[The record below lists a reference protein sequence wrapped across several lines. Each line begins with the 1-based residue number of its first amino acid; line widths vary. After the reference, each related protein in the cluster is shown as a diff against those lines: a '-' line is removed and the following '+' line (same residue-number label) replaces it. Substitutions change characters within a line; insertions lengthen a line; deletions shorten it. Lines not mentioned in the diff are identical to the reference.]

1 MNVINLFL
9 KNRVLCAVCAAFIL
23 LFGFISSQKIP
34 YQLLPQITK
43 PTISIYTSWAGASL
57 YQVEKEIIEVQEK
70 HLKNLTHLQSLVSTS
85 RDGMGIINLEFSL
98 QADMK
103 SAFLQ
108 VSSKLEEIS
117 GYPENVQKP
126 IIKATGEVIPISIYL
141 FAKGVDS
148 SVASGAGVPRV
159 NIEKQKD
166 FINGEIVPLYERI
179 DGVGEVVISGG
190 VSTQAHIY
198 LNAQQLAYNNITIE
212 EIISAIKTQNRNIS
226 AGNIDFDQ
234 RNYRLQTIGEYRSL
248 NEVLNTIIK
257 VQNGKV
263 TRLKD
268 TAHIEITHEKKTSH
282 NIHNN
287 DETISIQIRPTAEAN
302 ILELTQKV
310 EDLTNFLNA
319 EILPK
324 SNLTIEWGRDQRGF
338 ILNAISQLKSS
349 IALGMLLAII
359 VLWLFLR
366 NVASLFIIV
375 LVIAL
380 SIIGTFISLHLFN
393 STLNI
398 ISLAGISFAISMV
411 IDSGIVMLES
421 ILRNQSKNHAKN
433 PPNDTTSTK
442 TASTQ
447 NHTPHTELE
456 STLKSTSKGIKEVL
470 GALFAS
476 SITTIGI
483 FVPILYL
490 QDESGQLFADIGIA
504 ASSAIVIAFF
514 VCVFILPAFLVK
526 RTNNECKNA
535 LTNPTNLANPHPTPH
550 YTKEYFE
557 ANHTKTNPL
566 KSPIKALINAY
577 QNICAI
583 SKKAILSKIPQNL
596 TNIKNTI
603 NPTKK
608 TYSTAKKSTQN
619 FTQNLTQKYAQKYI
633 AHILKYT
640 KPLAKICKNSAQN
653 LIKSTKLTITKS
665 LQFCKNLYAKSS
677 QIFKE
682 KCSLKMQKY
691 LPSKN
696 FITHIATR
704 IKAFLTTTNQKKD
717 RFYKWL
723 FELGDYL
730 RANIMRLLFACVQ
743 SPKSRFISIF
753 SFLGI
758 TIGFSFLAFPKSDYM
773 PKGEQN
779 FIIAYLNPPP
789 GLSLN
794 EKQYI
799 ANAIFAHISPFL
811 RVNGYTKELQKDC
824 EKQAKKHAKK
834 STQNLAQ
841 NSLQD
846 SLPNP
851 LQDSAQNPTQNFA
864 QNLAQNPMQD
874 NNPQCVPVI
883 KDFFVSVGNSIYFY
897 LVAEEPKEAKN
908 LIDFGRNII
917 AQIPN
922 VSGVVLRQEIF
933 SVAGGSSVDINI
945 SGGDLGRLAD
955 AALQTQEM
963 INEKFPNLNVRIV
976 PSLAENN
983 RELNLY
989 PNPYSLSTNGLDVA
1003 SFGNIVEV
1011 ITEGKN
1017 LGSVRLA
1024 NTDILEGHSANAGDY
1039 IELVLKGSEEEQNRS
1054 PEDILYAQIYAPS
1067 GHILMLGSL
1076 SEVKN
1081 ELGVARIRHFEQKR
1095 NILLIL
1101 NPTNTA
1107 NTAKSPPLE
1116 ELLESI
1122 KSSIITPL
1130 SAEFSD
1136 LDISLSGSANKLSK
1150 LKTELAFGFGLAVVI
1165 TYLILS
1171 ALYGSFF
1178 YPFFIILSVPLATS
1192 GGLLGL
1198 FVVDKLIAPQN
1209 LDVLTMLG
1217 FIILVGSVVNN
1228 AILIIYQAR
1237 INYNDYQMSWWDS
1250 VFDSTSTR
1258 LSPIFM
1264 SMLTSVLALLPLV
1277 VWAGAGSEVYRGLG
1291 AVLIGG
1297 LMVGGIVSI
1306 FLIPALLLSFP
1317 PKSFHISDFAKSLA
1331 KIFATKSK
1339 Q

>member
-1 MNVINLFL
+1 MSVINLFL
-9 KNRVLCAVCAAFIL
+9 KNRVLCAVCAVFIL

-70 HLKNLTHLQSLVSTS
+70 HLKNLTHLQSIVSTS

-126 IIKATGEVIPISIYL
+126 IIKATGEIIPISIYL

-148 SVASGAGVPRV
+148 SGVNRASVL
-159 NIEKQKD
+159 IEKQKD
-166 FINGEIVPLYERI
+166 FINGEILPLYERI
-179 DGVGEVVISGG
+179 DGVGEVIISGG

-268 TAHIEITHEKKTSH
+268 TARIEITHEKKTSH

-324 SNLTIEWGRDQRGF
+324 SKLKIEWGRDQRGF

-349 IALGMLLAII
+349 ITLGMLLAIL

-366 NVASLFIIV
+366 NITSLFIIA

-393 STLNI
+393 RTLNI

-421 ILRNQSKNHAKN
+421 ILRNQNKNRAKN
-433 PPNDTTSTK
+433 PPNNTTN
-442 TASTQ
+442 AQ
-447 NHTPHTELE
+447 NYIPNNELE
-456 STLKSTSKGIKEVL
+456 STSKGIKEVL

-504 ASSAIVIAFF
+504 TSSAIVIAFF
-514 VCVFILPAFLVK
+514 VCVFILPSFLIK
-526 RTNNECKNA
+526 HTNKDDKEKSDF
-535 LTNPTNLANPHPTPH
+535 TTPPNLANPR
-550 YTKEYFE
+550 YTKQYFDS
-557 ANHTKTNPL
+557 NYTPTNPL
-566 KSPIKALINAY
+566 KSPIKALINTCK
-577 QNICAI
+577 NLCTI

-596 TNIKNTI
+596 TTIKNTI
-603 NPTKK
+603 TTK
-608 TYSTAKKSTQN
+608 TLQIYSATQK
-619 FTQNLTQKYAQKYI
+619 FTQKFRQKYTQKYI
-633 AHILKYT
+633 IHIQKYT
-640 KPLAKICKNSAQN
+640 KTLAKICQNSTQN
-653 LIKSTKLTITKS
+653 LIKSTKQTITTS
-665 LQFCKNLYAKSS
+665 LQLFKNLCTKSN
-677 QIFKE
+677 IFFKE
-682 KCSLKMQKY
+682 KCSLKTRKM
-691 LPSKN
+691 LHSKIL
-696 FITHIATR
+696 ITNIATR
-704 IKAFLTTTNQKKD
+704 TNAFLKFANQQKK
-717 RFYKWL
+717 RFYAWIL
-723 FELGDYL
+723 ECGIY
-730 RANIMRLLFACVQ
+730 AHSNIMRLLFFCVQ

-753 SFLGI
+753 SFLSI

-799 ANAIFAHISPFL
+799 ANAIFTHISPFL

-824 EKQAKKHAKK
+824 EKQAKKTKK
-834 STQNLAQ
+834 IAQHLLQDSTQNLAQ
-841 NSLQD
+841 NIS
-846 SLPNP
+846 
-851 LQDSAQNPTQNFA
+851 QNPA
-864 QNLAQNPMQD
+864 LD
-874 NNPQCVPVI
+874 NATQCVPVI
-883 KDFFVSVGNSIYFY
+883 KDFFVSVGNSVYFY

-917 AQIPN
+917 SQIPN

-933 SVAGGSSVDINI
+933 SIAGGSSVDINI
-945 SGGDLGRLAD
+945 SGGDLGRLAQ
-955 AALQTQEM
+955 AALQTQDM
-963 INEKFPNLNVRIV
+963 IHEKFPNLNVRIV

-1024 NTDILEGHSANAGDY
+1024 NTDVLDGLNAGDY
-1039 IELVLKGSEEEQNRS
+1039 IELVLKGSEAEQNRS

-1101 NPTNTA
+1101 NPTNTTKA
-1107 NTAKSPPLE
+1107 PPLE

-1122 KSSIITPL
+1122 KSSVIKPL

-1150 LKTELAFGFGLAVVI
+1150 LKAELAFGFGLAVVV

-1297 LMVGGIVSI
+1297 LMVGGGISI

-1317 PKSFHISDFAKSLA
+1317 PKNFHISSFAKTLA
-1331 KIFATKSK
+1331 KFFAMKT
-1339 Q
+1339 QQ